1 MLFFACIV
9 PYLLKTRS
17 TGLSGNLA
25 SPTGEFL
32 HTGAQPENSKSTSI
46 LEDAPDSQIKD
57 TVATSVNI
65 EPSIDSK
72 SEDVSKLGGSIVGL
86 RASKF
91 STSTYKNSGNV
102 NNVKLPEI
110 KPRSANLPSANITT
124 ANASKQSQIV
134 TSGEETSANTAI
146 GIGARPKPLP
156 KPRPWSIVGV
166 DRKSGELTSVSG
178 GASTSAQCG
187 KQTTETL
194 KSKSEHNTTTKGTEN
209 EKTSCSTK
217 FEQQRDPTCR
227 KSSGPTA
234 AAPSSRGSSV
244 RDMINNMNKGQPES
258 NSTPNSERKG
268 SSLPRGVQPVSISS
282 GSSSST
288 SGAAFAATSDSTKKM
303 SSEGPKNRTNSP
315 GINKKLSLSDKG
327 SVEKR
332 QSTCKDDPRI
342 LKLDDDFDVLEV

>member
-9 PYLLKTRS
+9 PCLLNTRS

-25 SPTGEFL
+25 SPTGEFV
-32 HTGAQPENSKSTSI
+32 HTGAQPDNPKSTSI
-46 LEDAPDSQIKD
+46 LEDASDSQIKD
-57 TVATSVNI
+57 TVATSLNT

-91 STSTYKNSGNV
+91 STSTYKNSVNV
-102 NNVKLPEI
+102 NNVKLPEV
-110 KPRSANLPSANITT
+110 KPRSANLPSVNITT
-124 ANASKQSQIV
+124 ANTSKQSQIE
-134 TSGEETSANTAI
+134 TSGEETSATPTI

-187 KQTTETL
+187 KQTTETF

-209 EKTSCSTK
+209 EKTRCSTK

-227 KSSGPTA
+227 KNSGPTA